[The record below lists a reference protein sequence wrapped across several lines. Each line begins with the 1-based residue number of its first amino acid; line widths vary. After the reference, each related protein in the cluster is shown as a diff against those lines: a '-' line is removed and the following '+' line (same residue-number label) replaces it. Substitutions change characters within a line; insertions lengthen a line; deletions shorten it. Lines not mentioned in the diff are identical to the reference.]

1 MEIKGID
8 VSSYQGKPDWAKV
21 KKAGIDFAIL
31 RIHQKNGPDSSFE
44 HNYKGC
50 KTNAIPV
57 GGYKY
62 SYALTPAQALE
73 EAEDTLSVL
82 AGRGLDFP
90 VFYDLE
96 WKQQRKLGKAAVEKI
111 AEAFLN
117 RIKKAGYKVGIYCN
131 VDWYQNILTE
141 KLKSYDLW
149 LARYPANDNGTVQER
164 LRPNVGVGWQYS
176 ESGKVA
182 GISANNVDM
191 DVFYTDYRT
200 EQKGENASMTKAEAT
215 EKVIKIAKNEIGYLE
230 KKSNSQLDSK
240 TANAGSNNYTKYW
253 RDVKSSYQGQP
264 WCAAFV
270 SWCFMKAFG
279 LNKAKKLLK
288 HWPYVYCP
296 TLGQLFTKN
305 ANPKVGDIVIFYHG
319 GTFTHTGIV
328 TAVNGDR
335 FYTIEGNTSGASG
348 IIANGGGV
356 CAKSYLN
363 SQMPGTK
370 FCTPDW
376 SVVSDVSTDN
386 SSNTAVA
393 AENSK
398 PSKTSKFVGKVTAN
412 ILNVRTWAGTE
423 NPQIKSYP
431 VLAKGNLV
439 DVCDTVKAKD
449 GTDWY
454 YIRIAGKY
462 FGFVSTKYI
471 KKV

>member
-182 GISANNVDM
+182 GISGNVDM

-200 EQKGENASMTKAEAT
+200 EQKGESENMTKTEAI

-270 SWCFMKAFG
+270 SWCFTKAFG